1 MYIES
6 KTKPWRKGKLPPHV
20 YRLHSKNL
28 PFEDPLS
35 ISDKGAGTDTNTPV
49 MDSYEQLVAR
59 AREDLE
65 PNKGP
70 QKISANQQ
78 VVRLCQRASVQ
89 DYAIIW
95 KSFRQAPVGLTT

>member
-1 MYIES
+1 MFIDFTRRTFPSE
-6 KTKPWRKGKLPPHV
+6 
-20 YRLHSKNL
+20 N
-28 PFEDPLS
+28 PLS

-70 QKISANQQ
+70 RKISANQQ
-78 VVRLCQRASVQ
+78 VVRLCQRALVQ

-95 KSFRQAPVGLTT
+95 KSLRQAPV